1 MVDKLVRLSAEQRS
15 NFVAYLDGEL
25 SEEET
30 RGIEQLLA
38 SNEVARHDMESLA
51 TAWELLDDLP
61 RPNAP
66 KDFAEKTIAT
76 LKLEEQKTPL
86 HEQLWYK
93 QATKYGSLVAG
104 ILLVVGCGFAGFIV
118 ARTVPPSR
126 ADLMLQEYEL
136 LEHFDQYEEIGSADF
151 LTRLQKNSEWVK
163 RTSENSD
170 GNKHGVS
177 NSF

>member
-1 MVDKLVRLSAEQRS
+1 MVDKLIRLTADQRS

-25 SEEET
+25 NEEET

-76 LKLEEQKTPL
+76 LKMEEQQTPL
-86 HEQLWYK
+86 QEQAWFQK
-93 QATKYGSLVAG
+93 ATQIGGLVAG
-104 ILLVVGCGFAGFIV
+104 VAVVLFCGVAGFLV
-118 ARTVPPSR
+118 ARSVPPSR
-126 ADLMLQEYEL
+126 ADAMLQEYPL
-136 LEHFDQYEEIGSADF
+136 LEHFDSYREISSADF
-151 LTRLQKNSEWVK
+151 LTRLQKSEEWTK
-163 RTSENSD
+163 RQSKNP
-170 GNKHGVS
+170 GGAKHE
-177 NSF
+177 

>member
-1 MVDKLVRLSAEQRS
+1 MVDKLIRLTADQRS

-25 SEEET
+25 NEEET

-76 LKLEEQKTPL
+76 LKMEEQQTPL
-86 HEQLWYK
+86 QEQAWFQK
-93 QATKYGSLVAG
+93 ATQIGGLVAG
-104 ILLVVGCGFAGFIV
+104 VAVVLFCGVAGFLV
-118 ARTVPPSR
+118 ARSVPPSR
-126 ADLMLQEYEL
+126 ADVMLQEYPL
-136 LEHFDQYEEIGSADF
+136 LEHFDSYREINSADF
-151 LTRLQKNSEWVK
+151 LTRLQKSEEWTK
-163 RTSENSD
+163 RQSKNP
-170 GNKHGVS
+170 GGAKHE
-177 NSF
+177 